1 MEFKMADF
9 SGGVKHERFDDLE
22 AGFGGSSMLYPG
34 IGADEN
40 TLRWGFIRKVYG
52 ILSVQI
58 LLTTIVAGSVV
69 YFEGLK
75 MFFQQTPGLVLFL
88 AFVPLLIMCPLY
100 AYHQSH
106 PLNLILLGL
115 FTVTMSLSVGIS
127 SSMAPAPIV
136 LEALV
141 LTTIV
146 VVSLTGY
153 TYWAAKRGMDF
164 NFLGPALF
172 TSLLVLIFFGFI
184 QMFFPLG
191 SITQTIY
198 GGLSALIFSMYLV
211 YDTDQL
217 IKRYTYDQFILAS
230 VALYL
235 DILNLFISILQ
246 ILNSSR
252 SE

>member
-1 MEFKMADF
+1 
-9 SGGVKHERFDDLE
+9 
-22 AGFGGSSMLYPG
+22 
-34 IGADEN
+34 
-40 TLRWGFIRKVYG
+40 
-52 ILSVQI
+52 
-58 LLTTIVAGSVV
+58 
-69 YFEGLK
+69 
-75 MFFQQTPGLVLFL
+75 
-88 AFVPLLIMCPLY
+88 MCPLY

-115 FTVTMSLSVGIS
+115 FTVTMSLSVGIA
-127 SSMAPAPIV
+127 SSMAPGMLWPGSHGHICCLAAYSMCFFWCIDDGIDVLTLTLWLLLTAPIV
-136 LEALV
+136 LEALL

-164 NFLGPALF
+164 QFLGPALF

-184 QMFFPLG
+184 QVTPTNFLSKELFYEWVLQYWTKSWVLWLSACFYVQMFMPLG
-191 SITQTIY
+191 SMSQTIY

-252 SE
+252 AE